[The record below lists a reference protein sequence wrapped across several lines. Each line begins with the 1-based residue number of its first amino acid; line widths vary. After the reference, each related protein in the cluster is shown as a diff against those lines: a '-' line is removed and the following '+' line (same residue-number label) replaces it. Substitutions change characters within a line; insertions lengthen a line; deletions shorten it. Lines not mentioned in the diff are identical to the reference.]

1 MWVDEETGVML
12 KFEGYNGQGE
22 LIEKLETTQIS
33 IDKPIGDSAFKLPSG
48 NN

>member
-33 IDKPIGDSAFKLPSG
+33 INKPISDSAFKLPSG
-48 NN
+48 N